1 MATSAIT
8 DQKTKRP
15 RCSGVASYIKAVWD
29 GFLLGG
35 AEGIRTPDLLSAML
49 AEAVRTHTVG
59 TERLCGTQLKR
70 LKTPKAVR
78 LLRS

>member
-1 MATSAIT
+1 MRNACHNTEA
-8 DQKTKRP
+8 KRP
-15 RCSGVASYIKAVWD
+15 LTRGGTPHADDVIHVLAR
-29 GFLLGG
+29 GG